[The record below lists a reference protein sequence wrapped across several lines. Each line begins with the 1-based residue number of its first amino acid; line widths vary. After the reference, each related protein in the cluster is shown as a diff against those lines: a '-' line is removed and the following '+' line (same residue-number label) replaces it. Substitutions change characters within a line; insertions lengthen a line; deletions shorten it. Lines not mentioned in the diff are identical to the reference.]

1 RWWSLRGEIKERG
14 GGDAVASL
22 TTSDAEIARNL
33 DQPFGLRAG
42 QHHLDAATSSTMNH
56 IASSAAAPI

>member
-1 RWWSLRGEIKERG
+1 RG

-33 DQPFGLRAG
+33 HQPFGLRATRPLWFLSQPLRRRSVAEDLFLRPPRHQAG
-42 QHHLDAATSSTMNH
+42 SCH
-56 IASSAAAPI
+56 